1 MKSAKSDTYIIR
13 REEQRKALSS
23 PIRLELLGHFITDK
37 GMSIAEVAERMGR
50 PPASLYYHFRLLE
63 QVGLLLAVGTRPAGK
78 RQEVLYRPV
87 AARFA
92 MPASSAGAGVKDAM
106 KTMSTAFR
114 MAERDMEAALTSGHA
129 RADGLDRN
137 FFGTRLHARLN
148 RTALAEV
155 NKHLKAIE
163 RILQRESKK
172 RTVPEDADQYCS
184 LTMALLPLKGRNQ

>member
-1 MKSAKSDTYIIR
+1 MKTSKSDTYIIR

-23 PIRLELLGHFITDK
+23 PMRMEILGQFTTLE

-87 AARFA
+87 APRFA
-92 MPASSAGAGVKDAM
+92 MPARSSGSGAEAAM

-114 MAERDMEAALTSGHA
+114 MAERDMEAALTSGAA
-129 RADGLDRN
+129 RSDGADRN
-137 FFGTRLHARLN
+137 FFGTRLHARLD
-148 RTALAEV
+148 RATLAEV

-163 RILQRESKK
+163 RILMRESKK
-172 RTVPEDADQYCS
+172 QRVPEDAQYCS
-184 LTMALLPLKGRNQ
+184 LTLALLPLKGRNK